1 MYPQSKVPP
10 VRPRSS
16 LSTDDHHYRARDCD
30 ARLVRKKP
38 NNAFI
43 TLVGF
48 CLVLFVLCVFLLGAL
63 IYVGRN
69 IVNAPA
75 HSSAAITPTTAG
87 EYLTNEQLFSPGNLS
102 ILRIRTTT
110 DYSTS
115 LSTYSTSNTNMKS
128 ATLAIE
134 PAIAAA
140 SKALEKLSFRLPK
153 EIRPHR
159 YNLRLQPDLVN
170 KTYQGSVTIKL
181 EVLKPISYIPIHA
194 KTLNVT
200 TEEVMQ
206 LSEAGAPL
214 HKLTP
219 TLTFAHPA
227 LEYWVTE
234 FTDPLQVG
242 NYSLRLSFNG
252 SLSDRI
258 FGFYASSY
266 LDTKTNQ
273 RRWIAT
279 TKFEPTYARTAFPC
293 FDEPALKAAFIIT
306 VVRPTN
312 GGYHALSNMPVESEL
327 VNGDITEVTFE
338 QSVPMSTYLA
348 CIIVSDFASQ
358 SKTVN
363 GTLQGAEDFE
373 MRVFATSSQIEKVS
387 YALETGVGITEYYIN
402 YFDVSYPLPKL
413 DMAAIP
419 DFVSG
424 AMEHWG
430 LVTYRETALLYDPKI
445 SSSANKQRVATV
457 VAHEL
462 AHMWFGN
469 LVTMKWW
476 NDLWLNEGFASY
488 IEYKGVNKV
497 HPEWDMLDQFIVSDL
512 HNVLELDATLA
523 SHPIVQTVESPAQIT
538 ELFDSITYSKGAS
551 VIRMLE
557 DLVGE
562 EKFRNATTNY
572 LYKFYYNNAETD
584 DFLTEIEALE
594 SDFDVKLIMQTWTEQ
609 MGLPVVE
616 IKKNGSTYTLTQ
628 KRFLANLEDY
638 NADFEESK
646 FNYHWSIPIT
656 YFTSENAEVQR
667 TIFNYNDNEVK
678 ITLNNAVDWI
688 KINKNQV
695 GYYRVNYAPEQWQ
708 ELTNALINARGRFSN
723 ADRANLINDA
733 FSLADASQL
742 EYSIALNL
750 SLYLEKELDYVPWNV
765 ASTRLSK
772 IRSQLYYTD
781 SYRDFVVFGRKLL
794 AQAYSNVTWN
804 VSSDHLDNLLRVN
817 ILSLAGRFEYKPMLN
832 EAATRFTNW
841 LSNSS
846 VRPDPDIRSAVYY
859 YGMQSVG
866 NEDSWNQVWELFINE
881 QDAQE
886 KLKLMEALA
895 AVNSPWILQRYINLA
910 WNESYVRGQD
920 YFTCLTYISN
930 NRIGKSLVWDYVR
943 ENWPRLVER
952 FGINE
957 RYLGRLIPSI
967 TGSFVTQTKLEEMEA
982 FFAKYPEAGA
992 GTAARKQALETVK
1005 FNIKWLQQNKAKI
1018 AQWLAEQNAA
1028 NENASTESTTTTTE
1042 TPRI

>member
-1 MYPQSKVPP
+1 MALLTAKVIAICLALATTAFM
-10 VRPRSS
+10 V
-16 LSTDDHHYRARDCD
+16 STIVLAVQKADLEDELQD
-30 ARLVRKKP
+30 ALDKLD
-38 NNAFI
+38 AT
-43 TLVGF
+43 TLPTT
-48 CLVLFVLCVFLLGAL
+48 L
-63 IYVGRN
+63 
-69 IVNAPA
+69 PT
-75 HSSAAITPTTAG
+75 TPTT
-87 EYLTNEQLFSPGNLS
+87 LTTAAPNNPTQTTAQPGNPTDS
-102 ILRIRTTT
+102 TNPTTVTVSTPTETSTQTTRTTHGAVIPT
-110 DYSTS
+110 MTVPSTE
-115 LSTYSTSNTNMKS
+115 STAVTSNPNYP
-128 ATLAIE
+128 TLPPGLPNPEEI
-134 PAIAAA
+134 IY
-140 SKALEKLSFRLPK
+140 RLPTD
-153 EIRPHR
+153 IRPVKYRIYWHPN
-159 YNLRLQPDLVN
+159 YETN
-170 KTYQGSVTIKL
+170 TCEGSVTVQIEIDVPTNL
-181 EVLKPISYIPIHA
+181 VVLHA
-194 KTLNVT
+194 KDLEIGGITILNVMAYMRIRVKAFT
-200 TEEVMQ
+200 LSEERELLIIELEELLRTGTPYVVNIDFTCQ
-206 LSEAGAPL
+206 LSGL
-214 HKLTP
+214 S
-219 TLTFAHPA
+219 
-227 LEYWVTE
+227 
-234 FTDPLQVG
+234 G
-242 NYSLRLSFNG
+242 MYSSTYK
-252 SLSDRI
+252 DE
-258 FGFYASSY
+258 
-266 LDTKTNQ
+266 TNAD
-273 RRWIAT
+273 RWIAT

-293 FDEPALKAAFIIT
+293 FDEPALKASFIIT

-312 GGYHALSNMPVESEL
+312 GGYHALSNMPVQSEE
-327 VNGDITEVTFE
+327 VNGDLTEVTFE

-348 CIIVSDFASQ
+348 CMIVSDFASQ

-363 GTLQGAEDFE
+363 GTLSGAQDFE
-373 MRVFATSSQIEKVS
+373 MRVFATSNQIEKVS
-387 YALETGVGITEYYIN
+387 YALETGVGITEYYID
-402 YFDVSYPLPKL
+402 YFKVTYPLPKL

-430 LVTYRETALLYDPKI
+430 LVTYRETALLYDPTI

-497 HPEWDMLDQFIVSDL
+497 HPEWAMLDQFIVADL
-512 HNVLELDATLA
+512 HDVLELDATLA

-572 LYKFYYNNAETD
+572 LTKFYYANAETD
-584 DFLTEIEALE
+584 DFLTEIEAFE
-594 SDFDVKLIMQTWTEQ
+594 YDFDVKLIMQTWTEQ

-616 IKKNGSTYTLTQ
+616 VKKDGNTYTLTQ
-628 KRFLANLEDY
+628 KRFLANPEDY
-638 NADFEESK
+638 SADFEVSK

-656 YFTSENAEVQR
+656 YFTSENAEVSR

-678 ITLNNAVDWI
+678 ITLTNAVDWI

-708 ELTNALINARGRFSN
+708 ELTNALINARGQFSN
-723 ADRANLINDA
+723 ADRAHLINDV
-733 FSLADASQL
+733 FSLADAAQL

-750 SLYLEKELDYVPWNV
+750 SLYLENELDYVPWSV
-765 ASTRLSK
+765 ASARLSD
-772 IRSQLYYTD
+772 IRSLLYYTD

-794 AQAYSNVTWN
+794 AQAYENVAWN
-804 VSSDHLDNLLRVN
+804 VSDDHLDNLARVK
-817 ILSLAGRFEYKPMLN
+817 ILSLAGRFDYQPMLT
-832 EAATRFTNW
+832 EAATRFTEW
-841 LSNSS
+841 LSNPS
-846 VRPDPDIRSAVYY
+846 VRPDPDTRTIVYY

-866 NEDSWNQVWELFINE
+866 NENSWNQVWELFINE
-881 QDAQE
+881 SDAQE
-886 KLKLMEALA
+886 KVKLMEALA

-930 NRIGKSLVWDYVR
+930 NRIGQSLVWDYVR

-967 TGSFVTQTKLEEMEA
+967 TARFVTQTKLEEMEA

-1005 FNIKWLQQNKAKI
+1005 FNIKWLQQNKAQI
-1018 AQWLAEQNAA
+1018 TQWLAEQKAA
-1028 NENASTESTTTTTE
+1028 DASATTESSTTTTEAT
-1042 TPRI
+1042 RI

>member
-1 MYPQSKVPP
+1 MALLTAKIIAICLALATTAFMV
-10 VRPRSS
+10 
-16 LSTDDHHYRARDCD
+16 STIVLAVQKAELEDELQDTLNKLD
-30 ARLVRKKP
+30 A
-38 NNAFI
+38 I
-43 TLVGF
+43 STLPTTPSTTPT
-48 CLVLFVLCVFLLGAL
+48 
-63 IYVGRN
+63 
-69 IVNAPA
+69 APTTPTTRT
-75 HSSAAITPTTAG
+75 TPTTAAPNNP
-87 EYLTNEQLFSPGNLS
+87 TQATASPGNPTDPNKPTSVPTPASTQSTRTTQGIAWPTMSTEVTPVTSNPNYPSLPTGLPDPEEIIYRLPTDIKPVKYRLYWHPKYETNFCEGTVTIQIEVYVPTNLIVLHAKDLEIGS
-102 ILRIRTTT
+102 ITILNVMAYMRIRVKSFTLRPERELLIIELEELLRM
-110 DYSTS
+110 STP
-115 LSTYSTSNTNMKS
+115 YV
-128 ATLAIE
+128 
-134 PAIAAA
+134 
-140 SKALEKLSFRLPK
+140 
-153 EIRPHR
+153 
-159 YNLRLQPDLVN
+159 VN
-170 KTYQGSVTIKL
+170 IDFTC
-181 EVLKPISYIPIHA
+181 
-194 KTLNVT
+194 
-200 TEEVMQ
+200 
-206 LSEAGAPL
+206 
-214 HKLTP
+214 KLTG
-219 TLTFAHPA
+219 LN
-227 LEYWVTE
+227 
-234 FTDPLQVG
+234 G
-242 NYSLRLSFNG
+242 MYSSVYKDEKN
-252 SLSDRI
+252 
-258 FGFYASSY
+258 AE
-266 LDTKTNQ
+266 
-273 RRWIAT
+273 RWIAT

-293 FDEPALKAAFIIT
+293 FDEPALKASFIIT
-306 VVRPTN
+306 VVRPTD
-312 GGYHALSNMPVESEL
+312 GGYHALSNMPVESEV
-327 VNGDITEVTFE
+327 VNGNITEVTFE

-363 GTLQGAEDFE
+363 GTLEGAEDFE
-373 MRVFATSSQIEKVS
+373 MRVFATSNQIEKVS
-387 YALETGVGITEYYIN
+387 YALETGVGITEYYID
-402 YFDVSYPLPKL
+402 YFNVSYPLPKL

-497 HPEWDMLDQFIVSDL
+497 HPEWAMLDQFIVSDL

-557 DLVGE
+557 DLVGG
-562 EKFRNATTNY
+562 EKFRNATKNY
-572 LYKFYYNNAETD
+572 LFKFYYSNAETD

-616 IKKNGSTYTLTQ
+616 VKKEGNTYTLTQ
-628 KRFLANLEDY
+628 KRFLANPEDY
-638 NADFEESK
+638 SANFEESK
-646 FNYHWSIPIT
+646 FNYHWSIPLT
-656 YFTSENAEVQR
+656 YFTSENAEVGR

-708 ELTNALINARGRFSN
+708 ELTNALINARGQFSN
-723 ADRANLINDA
+723 ADRAHLINDV
-733 FSLADASQL
+733 FTLADASQL

-750 SLYLEKELDYVPWNV
+750 ALYLEKELDYVPWSV
-765 ASTRLSK
+765 ASSRLSD
-772 IRSQLYYTD
+772 IRSLLYYTD

-794 AQAYSNVTWN
+794 AQAYSMVTWN
-804 VSSDHLDNLLRVN
+804 VSEDHLDNLLRVS
-817 ILSLAGRFEYKPMLN
+817 ILSLAGRFEYKPMLS
-832 EAATRFTNW
+832 EAATRFTAW
-841 LSNSS
+841 LSSPS

-866 NEDSWNQVWELFINE
+866 NEESWNQVWELFINE

-886 KLKLMEALA
+886 KVKLMEALA

-920 YFTCLTYISN
+920 YFTCLTYISR
-930 NRIGKSLVWDYVR
+930 NRIGQSLVWDYVR

-967 TGSFVTQTKLEEMEA
+967 TANFVTQTKLEEMEA

-1018 AQWLAEQNAA
+1018 AQWLAEQKAA
-1028 NENASTESTTTTTE
+1028 GDNASTETPTTTTE
-1042 TPRI
+1042 AARN